1 MLQVLTQPVLGGAST
16 QDTVPPA
23 RLAGDHPIP
32 PRSTGW
38 SLGGGCGRG
47 GNTLKAAGSGRR
59 IPTRQLSCR
68 LCPTAPGLRLLP
80 DLESSRWESHP
91 SSHGRGWQ
99 HAAQGDHRGGGRLA
113 PCPGAPGTSSHQRPF
128 SLKSP
133 WLGAVRRDRGGTRS
147 PPPPTWVTHPRLP
160 MRRAAGRAALAAR
173 DGQRAAKVAPVPAP
187 RGEAGLTAGAGQEV
201 SGLSGC
207 YRVEGEEGG
216 GTSKSIWETLPANPQ
231 AGAAAPGV
239 LRSRV
244 ALPPSLPACSFPAS
258 LPAS

>member
-1 MLQVLTQPVLGGAST
+1 MELG
-16 QDTVPPA
+16 
-23 RLAGDHPIP
+23 
-32 PRSTGW
+32 
-38 SLGGGCGRG
+38 GGGCGRG

-147 PPPPTWVTHPRLP
+147 PPPPNMGHASQAANAEGSRASSPGRTGRTAGSEGRAGACTAWGGWPNRRGRAGGFGAQWMLQGGRGGGGGNIQKHLGDAAGKSPSWRCGSRRAPLPRRPPSFLPRLLLP
-160 MRRAAGRAALAAR
+160 
-173 DGQRAAKVAPVPAP
+173 
-187 RGEAGLTAGAGQEV
+187 
-201 SGLSGC
+201 
-207 YRVEGEEGG
+207 
-216 GTSKSIWETLPANPQ
+216 SI
-231 AGAAAPGV
+231 
-239 LRSRV
+239 
-244 ALPPSLPACSFPAS
+244 PAS
-258 LPAS
+258 ILRQVLAHVTGA

>member
-1 MLQVLTQPVLGGAST
+1 MELG
-16 QDTVPPA
+16 
-23 RLAGDHPIP
+23 
-32 PRSTGW
+32 
-38 SLGGGCGRG
+38 GGGCGRG

-147 PPPPTWVTHPRLP
+147 PPPPQHGSRIPGCQCGGQPGEQPLP
-160 MRRAAGRAALAAR
+160 HGT
-173 DGQRAAKVAPVPAP
+173 DSGQR
-187 RGEAGLTAGAGQEV
+187 
-201 SGLSGC
+201 
-207 YRVEGEEGG
+207 
-216 GTSKSIWETLPANPQ
+216 
-231 AGAAAPGV
+231 
-239 LRSRV
+239 RSRRCLHRV
-244 ALPPSLPACSFPAS
+244 GRLA
-258 LPAS
+258 